1 MVALHASGGVQLQ
14 QADHVFK
21 ALGCERCLQ
30 VDFWE
35 AILMASSQED
45 VVQELLFRVA
55 SVYIDRL
62 TDARPDPPRGRGP
75 LKSADD
81 LINSCCHYGALYPW
95 LTVLNPAGTS
105 NAQHQEAPHK
115 LQSLLC
121 GPSLSV
127 GAVSPLLD
135 GLPEETSWGFSLHL
149 LRATRRGQYDSCIE
163 KLLDRC
169 PQAIVAYGNHH
180 FQDEDKVLWW
190 TKLLPELCN
199 RTRAAAD
206 NGILLAAL
214 KETVVVV
221 AMEMSP
227 AEFLELIPD
236 DGAASYFLPHLL
248 TCCQRHLLT

>member
-1 MVALHASGGVQLQ
+1 
-14 QADHVFK
+14 
-21 ALGCERCLQ
+21 
-30 VDFWE
+30 
-35 AILMASSQED
+35 MASSQED

-81 LINSCCHYGALYPW
+81 LVAERFDLAPSPPLSAMLRRLCAFQINSCCHYGALYPW
-95 LTVLNPAGTS
+95 LTVLNPARTS